1 MKCAEIREVLPAY
14 ADDPEATLA
23 VRRHLSRCPECKA
36 ELAQYDE
43 LLDGLA
49 LMRSVAVEPPA
60 GLDRWL
66 AEIPN
71 TQDRLD
77 QVRDH
82 LARNKRAYAGGL
94 AVAVLGAT
102 AAALWQTRRAR
113 PVTA

>member
-23 VRRHLSRCPECKA
+23 VRRHLSRCPDCKA

-43 LLDGLA
+43 MLDGLA
-49 LMRSVAVEPPA
+49 VMRSVEIAPPP

-71 TQDRLD
+71 THNRLE

-82 LARNKRAYAGGL
+82 VARNRTAYAGGV
-94 AVAVLGAT
+94 AVAVLGAVGT
-102 AAALWQTRRAR
+102 ALWKNRRSRLA
-113 PVTA
+113 TA